1 MIVVDC
7 DVLQADGGTRTASIT
22 GGYVAVALAIRHMVE
37 RGKFSEDVL
46 ALPIAAISLGVVDGK
61 LLLDLNYAEDVRA
74 QVDLNVVMDSQE
86 RFIEVQGTAEGDA
99 IPRETLDELLSLSVP
114 GVQALIRAQRETL
127 SRQES

>member
-1 MIVVDC
+1 
-7 DVLQADGGTRTASIT
+7 
-22 GGYVAVALAIRHMVE
+22 
-37 RGKFSEDVL
+37 
-46 ALPIAAISLGVVDGK
+46 
-61 LLLDLNYAEDVRA
+61 
-74 QVDLNVVMDSQE
+74 MDSQE